1 MWPFEFGA
9 MAAPAIGDGEAT
21 VRFEAEVR
29 SWLAWCRALPKV
41 ELHAHL
47 NGSARSSTLVELA
60 SGLGE
65 KGLINFPEVQ
75 AIILKGNRSLAECF
89 KLFDLIHLLTTDHN
103 IITRITKE
111 VVEDFA
117 AENVIYLELRTTPK
131 CNASVGMTK
140 RSYVEAVLAGLKAV
154 ETVQVFS
161 GSLNNHQKLLRT
173 NSSRPIIHVK
183 LLLSI
188 DRRESTEAAID
199 TVQLAL
205 DMRNLGVIGIDL
217 SGNPRVGDWNTF
229 VPALKLARE
238 QGLPI
243 TLHCGE
249 VPNQSEVQNMLS
261 FQPER
266 IGHACCLEESEWTS
280 LLHSSIPVEVCLTS
294 NVRTE
299 TVPLLQDHH
308 FGIVLMVY
316 LAFSVC
322 GFTLELVCALEFG
335 EDCEFNTG
343 VKEGSAKKNSAKKY
357 VLKEVPKAMQE
368 PAKAWKGK
376 ATAEPA
382 KGPAKKWKRPFPRKS
397 EEQRQVL
404 RSENKCFI
412 CEQPGHIALNC
423 PQKKRPADSKD
434 KEDRKGKRPMAGLV
448 PDMVGD
454 KPNSDISELCSSWGK
469 VRDQTVLIFFDPGAL
484 SRKPQISAVPIPYHH
499 ELDDMREQYAND
511 EDFARIFE

>member
-1 MWPFEFGA
+1 
-9 MAAPAIGDGEAT
+9 MAAAAVDDGETTA
-21 VRFEAEVR
+21 RFEAEVR

-75 AIILKGNRSLAECF
+75 AILLKGDRSLAECF

-111 VVEDFA
+111 VIEDFA

-154 ETVQVFS
+154 EAVQVIS
-161 GSLNNHQKLLRT
+161 GSQENHKKVLGTTL
-173 NSSRPIIHVK
+173 SRPIIYVQ

-205 DMRNLGVIGIDL
+205 DMRNCGVVGIDL
-217 SGNPRVGDWNTF
+217 SGNPWVGDWNTF

-238 QGLPI
+238 KGLRI

-249 VPNQSEVQNMLS
+249 VPNPTEVQNMLL

-294 NVRTE
+294 NMRTE
-299 TVPLLQDHH
+299 TVPVLQDHH
-308 FGIVLMVY
+308 FASLYKSKHPIV
-316 LAFSVC
+316 
-322 GFTLELVCALEFG
+322 
-335 EDCEFNTG
+335 
-343 VKEGSAKKNSAKKY
+343 
-357 VLKEVPKAMQE
+357 
-368 PAKAWKGK
+368 
-376 ATAEPA
+376 
-382 KGPAKKWKRPFPRKS
+382 
-397 EEQRQVL
+397 
-404 RSENKCFI
+404 I
-412 CEQPGHIALNC
+412 CT
-423 PQKKRPADSKD
+423 D
-434 KEDRKGKRPMAGLV
+434 
-448 PDMVGD
+448 
-454 KPNSDISELCSSWGK
+454 
-469 VRDQTVLIFFDPGAL
+469 DPGIFATDITREYAL
-484 SRKPQISAVPIPYHH
+484 AAVCFGLKKANLQFLAQNAVRHIFADDKVQAELQKIFDAAAINPH
-499 ELDDMREQYAND
+499 EFTHRP
-511 EDFARIFE
+511 